1 MAAGALHMVYQLF
14 RNRGQ
19 RSTFQGIKQPIE
31 QSCGR
36 RFTVSM

>member
-1 MAAGALHMVYQLF
+1 MVHQVF

-19 RSTFQGIKQPIE
+19 RSTFQSLKQPIE

-36 RFTVSM
+36 RFTVCDCPKPCV